1 MCVAH
6 FFPRRFFFLG
16 KTLRNTNGQ
25 TTGGEC
31 GDIARDR
38 EKPKYLDRKFVTKW
52 QMLLRLLVL
61 FSLLFCLFLFCGAH
75 FFHFLPRRWPKKLKK
90 VSAFLPV
97 RYINIYILCSDPF
110 RWPYIYMSFS
120 EQLLLFVFGFCFIWL
135 PAVFA
140 IFYIT
145 TPFII
150 SLGQNTLP
158 HQLSRP
164 HKGSHS
170 FLYVFAYLEHFWHY
184 LPRLQQV
191 NKTILMRL

>member
-6 FFPRRFFFLG
+6 FFPRRFFFFLG

-38 EKPKYLDRKFVTKW
+38 EKPKYLNRKFVTKW

-110 RWPYIYMSFS
+110 RWPYIYVILWATFVVCFWF
-120 EQLLLFVFGFCFIWL
+120 LFYLTARCFC
-135 PAVFA
+135 
-140 IFYIT
+140 
-145 TPFII
+145 
-150 SLGQNTLP
+150 
-158 HQLSRP
+158 H
-164 HKGSHS
+164 
-170 FLYVFAYLEHFWHY
+170 FLYYHAVYHFPRPKHTSPPTVPPAQR
-184 LPRLQQV
+184 LPLLSLCICIFGAFLALFTQTSAG
-191 NKTILMRL
+191 K